1 MKKKHYILSGLS
13 GLAFALLFTGSAH
26 AVTASVTDLIL
37 GFRASGGQGSGSNL
51 EVNLGS
57 ASSYSGLAPNTSFV
71 VSNLSALDL
80 VSTYGA
86 NWDARN
92 DLAFGIVGATGA
104 SIVNGIPARTIWAS
118 NGQTIPGTPSTPWV
132 RGSASGQQN
141 SAGAITTMYSGP
153 TGSLTNGSATPN
165 SAFSSVI
172 DNTLGGSW
180 TVQDDIT
187 AGQSFRRFT
196 PTVTTPLGSI
206 PTLPSIYNG
215 TTGYSVLD
223 VWELRPGTGDGV
235 LLGSFGLNAGGQ
247 LVFSNSPSVFAAI
260 PEPATTAVLAGAA
273 CALFVRR
280 RRPVIA

>member
-1 MKKKHYILSGLS
+1 MKKKHYLLSGLS
-13 GLAFALLFTGSAH
+13 GLALALLFTGSAH

-37 GFRASGGQGSGSNL
+37 GFRASGGQGGGANL

-57 ASSYSGLAPNTSFV
+57 AATYAALAPNTSFV
-71 VSNLSALDL
+71 VTNLSALDL

-104 SIVNGIPARTIWAS
+104 SIVGGIPARTIWAS
-118 NGQTIPGTPSTPWV
+118 NGQTISGTTSTPWV

-153 TGSLTNGSATPN
+153 AGSLTLGSATPN

-187 AGQSFRRFT
+187 VGQSFRRFT
-196 PTVTTPLGSI
+196 PTVTTALGSI
-206 PTLPSIYNG
+206 PTLPSIYDG
-215 TTGYSVLD
+215 TSGYKVLD
-223 VWELRPGTGDGV
+223 VWELRPGTGDGA
-235 LLGSFGLNAGGQ
+235 LLGSFGLNSSGQ
-247 LVFSNSPSVFAAI
+247 LVFSNSPGVFAAI
-260 PEPATTAVLAGAA
+260 PEPATTAALAGAA
-273 CALFVRR
+273 CALLMRR
-280 RRPVIA
+280 RRPVTA